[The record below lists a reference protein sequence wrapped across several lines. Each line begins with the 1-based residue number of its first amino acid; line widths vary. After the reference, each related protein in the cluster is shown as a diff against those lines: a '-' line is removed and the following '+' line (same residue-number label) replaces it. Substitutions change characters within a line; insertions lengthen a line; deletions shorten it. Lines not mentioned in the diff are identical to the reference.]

1 VSTATARPELSIVVV
16 NWNTRELLLRLLAR
30 LLPPGGPGLPAEVLV
45 VDNASSDGSAA
56 AASAA
61 FPGVVVLPQPR
72 NGGFAYGVNRGLER
86 ARGDLVLLLNTD
98 AEADPERIGAFL
110 AAAASHPRAAVFGPR
125 IVDEHGAP
133 QRSWWRA
140 PRPAQYLL
148 QAFRLGLG
156 DGNGDAPREVEC
168 VSGCVF
174 LLRRSVLAE
183 TGGFDERFFLY
194 FEETDFC
201 TRVRRQGHAV
211 MYLPGTTFVHQGGL
225 SAARSAVRT
234 FLAFRESCLLYHAAW
249 HGRLRTEWVRFCL
262 LLGAFL
268 RACAWSL
275 LRLTG
280 RKGRAGLHWRA
291 VAMLA
296 RPGLVGEL
304 ARRPRLV
311 PSLPAN
317 VSATSSSS
325 SPSAS
330 ASPV

>member
-1 VSTATARPELSIVVV
+1 VSPAGAAPRPELSIVVV

-30 LLPPGGPGLPAEVLV
+30 LLPPGGPRLPAEVLV

-56 AASAA
+56 AAAAA
-61 FPGVVVLPQPR
+61 FPGVVVLPQPE

-86 ARGDLVLLLNTD
+86 AQGEWVLLLNTD
-98 AEADPERIGAFL
+98 AEADPDRIGAFL
-110 AAAASHPRAAVFGPR
+110 TAAAAFPRAAVFGPR
-125 IVDEHGAP
+125 IASEHGVP

-156 DGNGDAPREVEC
+156 GGNGNGPREVEC

-183 TGGFDERFFLY
+183 VGGFDERFFLY

-201 TRVRRQGHAV
+201 TRVRQQGHAV
-211 MYLPGTTFVHQGGL
+211 MYLPETTFVHEGGL
-225 SAARSAVRT
+225 SAAQSAVRT
-234 FLAFRESCLLYHAAW
+234 FLAFRESCLLYHVAW
-249 HGRLRTEWVRFCL
+249 HGRLATEWVRLCL

-275 LRLTG
+275 LGLTG

-311 PSLPAN
+311 PSLPT
-317 VSATSSSS
+317 VSVPSS
-325 SPSAS
+325 SPST
-330 ASPV
+330 SPSPA